1 VVAGLVGGG
10 GVLIMLSSASPA
22 TPGRLAL
29 LRHFIPLSLV
39 EVGEISAALGGLV
52 LLIMARGLA
61 RGYRSAFRATL
72 GLLALTGVAA
82 ILKGFDWEE
91 TVVLAILAAGVWSQ
105 AALFDR
111 FEKRRNWLE
120 GRDLRVAFAALALFV
135 TFGTLSYRV
144 NAERLTSL
152 GVGFGY
158 RFQSARFIRTAA
170 SMSLGVFAGAL
181 VCADAYA
188 GWVQAA
194 VGLATSIARCRC
206 TRNAATTPTRS

>member
-1 VVAGLVGGG
+1 RLEVARRVVAGLVGGG

-22 TPGRLAL
+22 APGRLAL
-29 LRHFIPLSLV
+29 LRHFVPLSLV

-72 GLLALTGVAA
+72 ALLALTGVAA

-111 FEKRRNWLE
+111 RDKRNWLE
-120 GRDLRVAFAALALFV
+120 GRDLRLAF
-135 TFGTLSYRV
+135 
-144 NAERLTSL
+144 
-152 GVGFGY
+152 
-158 RFQSARFIRTAA
+158 
-170 SMSLGVFAGAL
+170 
-181 VCADAYA
+181 
-188 GWVQAA
+188 
-194 VGLATSIARCRC
+194 
-206 TRNAATTPTRS
+206 